1 MCGKFAA
8 KASWRE
14 VTNYLE
20 AVKGAPLSDP
30 DIPPDAEGDRDVG
43 YRVMSALPVIVWD
56 KARAARRVVAMRWG
70 FPARDDPRRPDP
82 IHARAET
89 IDEKPTF
96 RDAFLDAQRGIVLV
110 RNFNEAPDVPGPTL
124 QHVITPGEDAILG
137 IAFLWRRFGD
147 LIACVMATVP
157 ANDLIAGLPTDR
169 MPAILQPEDWPIWLG
184 EEAADPARA
193 KACLRTVEGAD
204 WRMTREERAASP
216 TKRRKPTQSDP
227 GGLF

>member
-14 VTNYLE
+14 VTNILE
-20 AVKGAPLSDP
+20 AMKGAPLSEE
-30 DIPPDAEGDRDVG
+30 DARFPEEEDRDVG

-56 KARAARRVVAMRWG
+56 KQRAARRVMAMRWG

-96 RDAFLDAQRGIVLV
+96 RDAFLDGQRGIVLV
-110 RNFNEAPDVPGPTL
+110 RNFNEAPDIAGPTL

-169 MPAILQPEDWPIWLG
+169 MPAILHPEDWTIWLG
-184 EEAADPARA
+184 EEPADPARV

-204 WRMTREERAASP
+204 WRMSPEQRAAKP
-216 TKRRKPTQSDP
+216 RRRPVASDP